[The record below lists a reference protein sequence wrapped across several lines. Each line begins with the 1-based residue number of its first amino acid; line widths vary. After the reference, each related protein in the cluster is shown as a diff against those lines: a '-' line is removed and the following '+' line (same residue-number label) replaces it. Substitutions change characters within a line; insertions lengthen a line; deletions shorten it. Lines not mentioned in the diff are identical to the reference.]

1 MEVTRMTNF
10 SPRGIFENCDNL
22 SQQVTMGVTRGM
34 SKVATLGYLPASFT
48 ADAQSDVDFL
58 GYNPTTGDV
67 KKVQCK
73 TTTYKRK
80 GNYIAALKSGG
91 KGKGNRKVAKD
102 FDWLYV
108 LDADNN
114 EYIIDYARIKDRTTQ
129 ITLSE
134 DDKIN

>member
-1 MEVTRMTNF
+1 MTNF

-58 GYNPTTGDV
+58 GYNPITGDV

-73 TTTYKRK
+73 TTTYKRS

-91 KGKGNRKVAKD
+91 KGKGDRKVAKD
-102 FDWLYV
+102 FDELFAMNAEGKTQIIPF
-108 LDADNN
+108 ADIATN
-114 EYIIDYARIKDRTTQ
+114 TTQ
-129 ITLSE
+129 VTM
-134 DDKIN
+134 K

>member
-1 MEVTRMTNF
+1 MTNIN
-10 SPRGIFENCDNL
+10 PRGIFENCNNL

-34 SKVATLGYLPASFT
+34 SKMATLGYLSASFT

-58 GYNPTTGDV
+58 AYHPVTGEV
-67 KKVQCK
+67 EKVQCK
-73 TTTYKRK
+73 TTTYKRDS
-80 GNYIAALKSGG
+80 NYITALKSGG

-102 FDWLYV
+102 FDLLYV

-114 EYIIDYARIKDRTTQ
+114 EYIIDYNKIKNRTTQ

-134 DDKIN
+134 DDKVN

>member
-1 MEVTRMTNF
+1 MTNF

-67 KKVQCK
+67 KKV
-73 TTTYKRK
+73 RD
-80 GNYIAALKSGG
+80 I
-91 KGKGNRKVAKD
+91 VAKSD
-102 FDWLYV
+102 VYV
-108 LDADNN
+108 KMRKEWRAKEN
-114 EYIIDYARIKDRTTQ
+114 DRVN
-129 ITLSE
+129 I
-134 DDKIN
+134 